1 MTKGFSPRTAVA
13 VVIANMIGTGVFTSL
28 GYQLADIDSPFV
40 LLLLWLVGGCT
51 ALCGA
56 LTYAELGTRLPRSG
70 GEYHFLSQIYH
81 PSLGFISGWISALVG
96 FAAPTA
102 LAAMTFAAY
111 LSAALGDSM
120 AINQQLLAIALVV
133 VLTLFH
139 CRSTQSSAGIQNLFT
154 AIKLLLILVFCFLIG
169 TYHDNPAPVVFSP
182 RSGDQLLIFG
192 SAFAVSLIYVNY
204 AYTGWNAVTYI
215 TGELDDP
222 ERNVPR
228 VLVTGTLIVMTLYIL
243 LNAVFLAAAPM
254 DLLRN
259 KIEVGVIV
267 AEVTFGREGAV
278 VMGIVLSLLLVS
290 TVSAMILAGPR
301 VLQVIGE
308 DFPLF
313 RFFAARGD
321 KGVPARAIL
330 LQSALTILFIS
341 TATFE
346 SVLIFSGF
354 VLGVNT
360 LFTVA
365 GIFVLRFK
373 EKGTQQP
380 ANADR
385 TSYRTSYRT
394 WGYPITPI
402 VFISLTLWT
411 LIFLGF
417 SRPAEVA
424 YGLGLILAGFVA
436 YLLVTRFGGHVV
448 RDKADSNR
456 R

>member
-1 MTKGFSPRTAVA
+1 MLEGFSPRTAVA

-28 GYQLADIDSPFV
+28 GYQLADIDSAFV
-40 LLLLWLVGGCT
+40 LLLLWFVGGCT

-102 LAAMTFAAY
+102 LAAMTFSAY
-111 LSAALGDSM
+111 LSAALGD
-120 AINQQLLAIALVV
+120 ALIINQQLLAIGLVV

-154 AIKLLLILVFCFLIG
+154 MIKLLLILGFCFLIG
-169 TYHDNPAPVVFSP
+169 TYHNNPAPISFAP
-182 RSGDQLLIFG
+182 EADDHLLIFG

-215 TGELDDP
+215 TGELDDAQ
-222 ERNVPR
+222 RNVPR
-228 VLVTGTLIVMTLYIL
+228 VLIIGTLTVMVIYIL
-243 LNAVFLAAAPM
+243 LNGVFLLAAPM

-278 VMGIVLSLLLVS
+278 VMGVVLSLLLVS

-313 RFFAARGD
+313 RFFAAKGD
-321 KGVPARAIL
+321 GGVPARAIL

-365 GIFVLRFK
+365 GVFVLRFR
-373 EKGTQQP
+373 
-380 ANADR
+380 DR
-385 TSYRTSYRT
+385 GSEPSPGAYRTL
-394 WGYPITPI
+394 GYPVTPI
-402 VFISLTLWT
+402 IFIGLTLWT
-411 LIFLGF
+411 LVFLGF
-417 SRPAEVA
+417 SRPIEVG

-436 YLLVTRFGGHVV
+436 YLLVIRLGGPSV
-448 RDKADSNR
+448 RDEADRNR
-456 R
+456 SENI